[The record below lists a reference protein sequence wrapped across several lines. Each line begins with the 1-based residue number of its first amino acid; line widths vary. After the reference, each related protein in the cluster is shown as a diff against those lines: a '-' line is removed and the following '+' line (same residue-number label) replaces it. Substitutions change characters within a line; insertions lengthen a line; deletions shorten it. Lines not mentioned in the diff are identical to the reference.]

1 MTDEIEK
8 SRERKRKILFE
19 MLKEDALFNSFLDTI
34 SDKDK
39 DWETHIYMKMVYVPP
54 KQPEEWVKIGKG
66 VHTKEIE
73 KPSGKSEMKVVIPPK
88 NKESKYSKLKRM

>member
-19 MLKEDALFNSFLDTI
+19 RLKEDAMFNSFLDTI
-34 SDKDK
+34 SDKDE

-54 KQPEEWVKIGKG
+54 KQPEEWVKKEKG
-66 VHTKEIE
+66 VHTREIE
-73 KPSGKSEMKVVIPPK
+73 TPSGKSETKIVIPP
-88 NKESKYSKLKRM
+88 KESKYSKLKRM